1 MAAGRG
7 QGGAVTRADTRRRF
21 WRRFFRN
28 RRAAAGLAVL
38 VVFTLMMALASTL
51 APYPA
56 EKQILVERLSP
67 PGPRHWMGTDGLGR
81 DVLSRAVFASR
92 VSLPIGLFSMLVS
105 VSVGASI
112 GTLAGFLGGTA
123 DNVLMRLTDLIL
135 SFPVIFLLLTM
146 TTIFGRSVGI
156 LILLIGL
163 TSWGSTARVVRG
175 QVLVLRESGYVEAAR
190 MLGASSL
197 RIMLRHILPNT
208 VPTVVVGATL
218 RIALGILIEGGLSF
232 LGLGVQAPTPSW
244 GNMIAEGRKFLRV
257 AWWISVFPGVFL
269 FLCVMSINLVGDGL
283 RDAVDPWLTNR

>member
-1 MAAGRG
+1 MGKQSLREGTGARG
-7 QGGAVTRADTRRRF
+7 PRRRSF
-21 WRRFFRN
+21 WRRFLRN
-28 RRAAAGLAVL
+28 RRASAGLLVL
-38 VVFTLMMALASTL
+38 AFFCLLMALAPAV

-56 EKQILVERLSP
+56 EKQILVERLRP
-67 PGPRHWMGTDGLGR
+67 PTPHHWMGTDGLGR

-112 GTLAGFLGGTA
+112 GTVAGFLGGTV

-146 TTIFGRSVGI
+146 TTIFGRSVAI

-190 MLGASSL
+190 MLGASSV

-208 VPTVVVGATL
+208 VPTIVVGATL

-232 LGLGVQAPTPSW
+232 LGLGVQAPMPSW
-244 GNMIAEGRKFLRV
+244 GNMIAEGRQFLRV

-283 RDAVDPWLTNR
+283 RDAVDPWLMNQ